1 MKHLLTS
8 FFLVSLLNNSIA
20 QSGGA
25 AKLQDPASLIE
36 PIRWENPLNPAEFD
50 KIQNCRNYEKY
61 GFMPGMTREQILIM
75 HSDCC
80 FNNNSKIIAIILVII
95 AMILIPVAIVKLIG
109 IKNE

>member
-1 MKHLLTS
+1 
-8 FFLVSLLNNSIA
+8 
-20 QSGGA
+20 
-25 AKLQDPASLIE
+25 
-36 PIRWENPLNPAEFD
+36 
-50 KIQNCRNYEKY
+50 
-61 GFMPGMTREQILIM
+61 MPGMTREQILIM